1 MESTSDR
8 TLVVSC
14 LLVGQ
19 ACWSLSFPIYEME
32 AQSVS
37 QARSRAR
44 SVLQRSQ
51 AARKHS
57 ESSLGHQ
64 APDLGQDSCILLT
77 EAP

>member
-1 MESTSDR
+1 MESASGR
-8 TLVVSC
+8 TLVVSY
-14 LLVGQ
+14 LLAGQ

-32 AQSVS
+32 AQSIS

-57 ESSLGHQ
+57 ESSLSHQ

-77 EAP
+77 AAP